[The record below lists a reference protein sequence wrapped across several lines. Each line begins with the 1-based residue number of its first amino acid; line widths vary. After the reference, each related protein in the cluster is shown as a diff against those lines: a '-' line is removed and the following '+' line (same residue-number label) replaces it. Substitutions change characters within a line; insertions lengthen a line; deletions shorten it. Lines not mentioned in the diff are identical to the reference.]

1 MKCHFLR
8 PKRAPPRPPP
18 LHPTPPYAPPV
29 CHVYLC
35 LHIWYQTCVFAYV
48 QLYTNPD
55 VRQHIPTFLLTP
67 VNDLL
72 YHTVTAIVHATS
84 TSPLFLQYIQ
94 TKIMA
99 VWGAPLADAN
109 RATHAAECALQMQQ
123 EHALLLRRW
132 KHRNVRAKISIG
144 IATGQAIVGEMGPR
158 MRSSYTV
165 MGRIVNLAARI
176 MSSCD
181 PGAIRVCDATHKLI
195 VEQPGSTFT
204 TLPHEEVF
212 VRGIEHGLTMHSL
225 LAGTSGLPVSISHT
239 QV

>member
-1 MKCHFLR
+1 
-8 PKRAPPRPPP
+8 
-18 LHPTPPYAPPV
+18 
-29 CHVYLC
+29 
-35 LHIWYQTCVFAYV
+35 
-48 QLYTNPD
+48 
-55 VRQHIPTFLLTP
+55 
-67 VNDLL
+67 
-72 YHTVTAIVHATS
+72 
-84 TSPLFLQYIQ
+84 
-94 TKIMA
+94 MA

-195 VEQPGSTFT
+195 MEQPGSTFA

>member
-1 MKCHFLR
+1 MPLS
-8 PKRAPPRPPP
+8 PP
-18 LHPTPPYAPPV
+18 LHHASPMPHPYA
-29 CHVYLC
+29 C
-35 LHIWYQTCVFAYV
+35 LPVFAYLV
-48 QLYTNPD
+48 SDLRLCVHTAVHQSRCTTAHSHPSSHSYG
-55 VRQHIPTFLLTP
+55 Q
-67 VNDLL
+67 NDLF

-99 VWGAPLADAN
+99 VWGAPLADAH

-195 VEQPGSTFT
+195 MEQPGSTFA

>member
-1 MKCHFLR
+1 M
-8 PKRAPPRPPP
+8 P
-18 LHPTPPYAPPV
+18 LSPTQASAASPTTTPPHAS
-29 CHVYLC
+29 LC
-35 LHIWYQTCVFAYV
+35 PTRMPCLPVFAYLV
-48 QLYTNPD
+48 NLYSNPD
-55 VRQHIPTFLLTP
+55 VRQHIPTLLLTRFL

-195 VEQPGSTFT
+195 MEQPGSTFT